1 MHPRRGAAVSA
12 MVDHLVVAAAS
23 LEQGA
28 AWCEQLLGV
37 APAAGGKHASMGTH
51 NRLMAIGSVA
61 FPMAYLEIIAHDPQ
75 SPPPTRP
82 RWFGLDDA
90 ALLARLRERPR
101 LLHVVARCT
110 RLDDTLAALREQGLD
125 AGQAVAAE
133 RASPQ
138 GLYRWRIAGRADG
151 RLLCAGALPTLIEW
165 QGMHPSEH
173 LPPSGVA
180 LRSLELGGLADPV
193 VTALGLHGVPCMVH
207 GVALRGAFDTPR
219 GRVQLSSDD

>member
-1 MHPRRGAAVSA
+1 MSA
-12 MVDHLVVAAAS
+12 WVDHLVVAAHT

-28 AWCEQLLGV
+28 AWCERVLGV
-37 APAAGGKHASMGTH
+37 APSAGGKHPTMGTH
-51 NRLMAIGSVA
+51 NRLLAIGSAA
-61 FPMAYLEIIAHDPQ
+61 FPMAYLEIIAHDPAA
-75 SPPPTRP
+75 PPPQRP

-90 ALLARLRERPR
+90 ALLTRLRERPR

-110 RLDDTLAALREQGLD
+110 RLDATLEAWRALGLD

-151 RLLCAGALPTLIEW
+151 RLLCGGALPTLIEW

-173 LPPSGVA
+173 LPACGVSLSA
-180 LRSLELGGLADPV
+180 LQLGGLDAPV
-193 VTALGLHGVPCMVH
+193 ATALALK
-207 GVALRGAFDTPR
+207 GVACHPQGPALRAGFDTPR
-219 GRVQLSSDD
+219 GPVELSSDD

>member
-1 MHPRRGAAVSA
+1 

-37 APAAGGKHASMGTH
+37 APSAGGRHAGMGTH
-51 NRLMAIGSVA
+51 NRLLAIGGAA
-61 FPMAYLEIIAHDPQ
+61 FPMAYLEIIAHDPEA
-75 SPPPTRP
+75 PPPNRP

-90 ALLARLRERPR
+90 ALLARLQQRPR

-110 RLDDTLAALREQGLD
+110 RLDATLAALRELGLD

-151 RLLCAGALPTLIEW
+151 QLLCGGALPTLIEW

-173 LPPSGVA
+173 LPASAVA
-180 LRSLELGGLADPV
+180 LRSVQLGGLAEPV
-193 VTALGLHGVPCMVH
+193 AAALGLHGVPSTAQ
-207 GVALRGAFDTPR
+207 GVALRATFDTP
-219 GRVQLSSDD
+219 GGLVQLSSDD

>member
-1 MHPRRGAAVSA
+1 MSA
-12 MVDHLVVAAAS
+12 QVDHLVVAAAS

-28 AWCEQLLGV
+28 AWCKQLLGV
-37 APAAGGKHASMGTH
+37 SPVAGGKHASMGTH
-51 NRLMAIGSVA
+51 NRLLAIGSAA
-61 FPMAYLEIIAHDPQ
+61 FPMAYLEIIAHDPGA
-75 SPPPTRP
+75 PPPTRP

-90 ALLARLRERPR
+90 ALLARLGERPR
-101 LLHVVARCT
+101 LLHIVARST
-110 RLDDTLAALREQGLD
+110 RLDATLAALREQGLE

-151 RLLCAGALPTLIEW
+151 QLLCGGVLPTLIEW

-173 LPPSGVA
+173 LPNSGVA
-180 LRSLELGGLADPV
+180 LHSLHLSGLADPV
-193 VTALGLHGVPCMVH
+193 VAALGLQDVCCTAQ
-207 GVALRGAFDTPR
+207 GVALRAAFDTPR

>member
-1 MHPRRGAAVSA
+1 VSA
-12 MVDHLVVAAAS
+12 QVDHLVVAAAS

-28 AWCEQLLGV
+28 AWCERLLGV
-37 APAAGGKHASMGTH
+37 APVAGGKHASMGTH
-51 NRLMAIGSVA
+51 NRLMAIGSAA

-75 SPPPTRP
+75 APPPGRP

-90 ALLARLRERPR
+90 ELLAKLRECPR

-138 GLYRWRIAGRADG
+138 GLYRWRIAGRVDG
-151 RLLCAGALPTLIEW
+151 QLLCGGALPTLIEW
-165 QGMHPSEH
+165 HGMHPSEH

-180 LRSLELGGLADPV
+180 LRSLELGGLPD
-193 VTALGLHGVPCMVH
+193 TAAETLGLHGVRCSTQ
-207 GVALRGAFDTPR
+207 GAALCATFDSPKGLVR
-219 GRVQLSSDD
+219 LSSDAGDSRP